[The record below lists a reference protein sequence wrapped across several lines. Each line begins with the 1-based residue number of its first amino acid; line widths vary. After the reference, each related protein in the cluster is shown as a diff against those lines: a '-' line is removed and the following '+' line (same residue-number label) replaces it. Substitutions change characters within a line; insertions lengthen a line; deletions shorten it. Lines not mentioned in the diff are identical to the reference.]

1 MKRILLVLL
10 VKFAAIVPLL
20 AQQPQQPPMPGVP
33 GVQHPMSSIIPDAE
47 YAINGS
53 PDWLAIGED
62 QVWTNSKPTDF
73 VFRMDPNSNQVVA
86 SVPVPKPCSG
96 LIIAAG
102 TLWAPSCEENV
113 IYRIDVATNKVVAKV
128 PVGVANTEGG
138 IAFGAGSIWM
148 PSDPQGVVSRVDPAT
163 NNVLAS
169 IKVAPGSFTAV
180 FGYGLVWV
188 SSTEKNLVSVIQPAS
203 NEVIAEIPVD
213 PAPRFMAAGE
223 GYVWTLNQ
231 SNGTVTKIDPFTI
244 KAVATI
250 EVGVPGTG
258 GDIATGEGAVWV
270 TERNFPVTRIDPATN
285 VVTAQFGGPGGDA
298 MRIGH
303 GSVWLSNGR
312 RSNVWRFTPSKLT
325 DLAPATWLS
334 KAQKVDFDGDGK
346 PDVLVEDLAS
356 WFPGSPTKF
365 HAKPLNAAAGQ
376 LVLMA
381 TLNGKKSEIP
391 FVKAGDQL
399 EAEYIGDAP
408 RWIHYSV
415 CAKAAG
421 KCSDELVVASPT
433 TPLSYALKKTEF
445 VPDTFLAPA
454 PPQIDSYVW
463 NNLEPM
469 ILKQDYQ
476 ALIDRADRT
485 APINSTLAEDYGE
498 LKRHTWEFQN
508 NTAFAYGI
516 LTSDRKLE
524 VACVYINPSSKG
536 VFDAMVR
543 IWVTKQGAEAGL
555 EPKLEAAVREWIKAK
570 WPFKKVAYPGRD
582 ISIDEW
588 NALPD
593 VQTAAAAK

>member
-1 MKRILLVLL
+1 MKRILIVLL
-10 VKFAAIVPLL
+10 AKFMTIVPMF
-20 AQQPQQPPMPGVP
+20 AQEQAKPMTGVP

-47 YAINGS
+47 YPIDGN

-86 SVPVPKPCSG
+86 AVPVPKPCSG

-113 IYRIDVATNKVVAKV
+113 IYRIDIATNKVVAKV

-138 IAFGAGSIWM
+138 IAFGAGSVWM
-148 PSDPQGVVSRVDPAT
+148 PSDPKGVVSRIDPAT
-163 NNVLAS
+163 NKVLAS
-169 IKVAPGSFTAV
+169 IKVEPGSFTAV

-188 SSTEKNLVSVIQPAS
+188 SSTEKNIVSVIQPAS
-203 NEVIAEIPVD
+203 NEVVTEIPVD

-231 SNGTVTKIDPFTI
+231 TNGTVTKIDPFTM
-244 KAVATI
+244 KAIATI
-250 EVGVPGTG
+250 EAGVPGTG

-285 VVTAQFGGPGGDA
+285 VVTAQFAGPGGDA
-298 MRIGH
+298 MRVGL

-312 RSNVWRFTPSKLT
+312 RGNVWRFTPAKLM
-325 DLAPATWLS
+325 DLAPPAWLS
-334 KAQKVDFDGDGK
+334 KAQEVDFDGDGK
-346 PDVLVEDLAS
+346 PDVLVEDLQR
-356 WFPGSPTKF
+356 WFPGLPTKF
-365 HAKPLNAAAGQ
+365 HAKPLNASSGQ

-381 TLNGKKSEIP
+381 SLNGKKSEIP
-391 FVKAGDQL
+391 FVKAGDEW
-399 EAEYIGDAP
+399 EAEYIGDSP

-415 CAKAAG
+415 CAKAIG
-421 KCSDELVVASPT
+421 KCSEELVIASPT
-433 TPLSYALKKTEF
+433 TPLPYALKKVQF

-454 PPQIDSYVW
+454 APKIDSYIW

-485 APINSTLAEDYGE
+485 GPMNSTLAEDYGE
-498 LKRHTWEFQN
+498 LKRHAWEFQN

-516 LTSDRKLE
+516 LTSDRKFE
-524 VACVYINPSSKG
+524 VACVYINPSPKQDY
-536 VFDAMVR
+536 DATVR
-543 IWVTKQGAEAGL
+543 FWVTKKGAEAGL
-555 EPKLEAAVREWIKAK
+555 EPRLEAAVREWIKTK

-582 ISIDEW
+582 ITIKEW
-588 NALPD
+588 NDLPD
-593 VQTAAAAK
+593 VQTAAGGQ